1 MSDNRSEVRALAD
14 AIDAKKA
21 DAATKW
27 AAFDQAR
34 KSARE
39 EGVDFATNTEAFEKV
54 DTLSKAYD
62 AVRDEITDLEQ
73 RLAKARGW
81 SSDGPA
87 PVSKR
92 DMEERKEQVL
102 SVARKVL
109 DSEQYAALKASG
121 ALDNRDVMFG
131 STGAIKALSRA
142 ELKTLITS
150 AAGSAGDLVVNDR
163 KDIITLTPKAN
174 LSVLDVVT
182 VGSTDSDTVEWIQ
195 ETTYTNAAAETA
207 EDTAAPESALVY
219 EDVTSLV
226 KDITTFIPATKRI
239 LADAG
244 QLETLV
250 NQRLGYMV
258 RSRLQSQIIAG
269 DGLGENLTGL
279 VNTIG
284 ISAQALGADSRA
296 DCVHKGITKI
306 RVAAEGVFEP
316 SVLGIHP
323 NDAEQLFLEKDVN
336 GVYMFGGP
344 GGNPSRTVWGLNPIV
359 HVAFP
364 EGNPVVGDFSQALL
378 WLREGLSISM
388 SDSHSDYFVKR
399 KVAMLAVIRAAFG
412 VVQPK
417 AFCEL
422 SGF

>member
-1 MSDNRSEVRALAD
+1 MKDNRNEVRAIAD

-21 DAATKW
+21 EAATKW
-27 AAFDQAR
+27 AEFTSARDEAR
-34 KSARE
+34 K
-39 EGVDFATNTEAFEKV
+39 EGVDFATNAEAFDKI
-54 DTLSKAYD
+54 DALAKAHD
-62 AVRDEITDLEQ
+62 EVRDEVAKLED
-73 RLAKARGW
+73 RRSKMLAW
-81 SSDGPA
+81 SDDNPA

-92 DMEERKEQVL
+92 DMADRKEHVL
-102 SVARKVL
+102 SVAKKVL
-109 DSEQYAALKASG
+109 DSDQYAALKASG

-131 STGAIKALSRA
+131 STGAIKALNRA

-150 AAGSAGDLVVNDR
+150 GGASAGDLVINDR
-163 KDIITLTPKAN
+163 TDILALTPKAN
-174 LSVLDVVT
+174 LSVLDVIT
-182 VGSTDSDTVEWIQ
+182 VGATDSDTVEWVA
-195 ETTYTNAAAETA
+195 ETTYTNSAAETA
-207 EDTAAPESALVY
+207 EDTAAPESALAY

-258 RSRLQSQIIAG
+258 RARLQSQIISG
-269 DGLGENLTGL
+269 DGTGENLTGL
-279 VNTIG
+279 VNTSG
-284 ISAQALGADSRA
+284 IAAQALGADSRA
-296 DCVHKGITKI
+296 DAVHKAMTKI
-306 RVAAEGVFEP
+306 RVAAEGVYEP
-316 SVLGIHP
+316 TLIGLHP

-336 GVYMFGGP
+336 GQYLFGGP
-344 GGNPSRTVWGLNPIV
+344 GGAGIRTVWGMQPLI

-364 EGNPVVGDFSQALL
+364 EGNPVVGDFSQAFL

-417 AFCEL
+417 AFAEVT
-422 SGF
+422 GF